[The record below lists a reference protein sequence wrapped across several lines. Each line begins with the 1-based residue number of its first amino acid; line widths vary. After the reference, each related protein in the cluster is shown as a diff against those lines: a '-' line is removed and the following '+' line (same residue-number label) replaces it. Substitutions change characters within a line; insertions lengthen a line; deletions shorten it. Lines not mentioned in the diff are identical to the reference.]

1 MRVSSDYHFQGY
13 PSLLAFAGLPILLLL
28 HSTILVAAALFVLK
42 FLPETKNCSLTE
54 IHEHFSS
61 TKTDFDRT
69 SGNGLPIKWPTH
81 EAVRVGSGSVSMEVV
96 DHDKRPEGG
105 KGREDK
111 KVRVTGSGNTRE
123 GVRKRSTMIAA
134 PSFQSKQ
141 KDDVGT
147 CVTQNKG

>member
-1 MRVSSDYHFQGY
+1 MRVYSDYYFQGY
-13 PSLLAFAGLPILLLL
+13 PSLLTIAGLPILLLL
-28 HSTILVAAALFVLK
+28 HSTILVAAALFVFK

-61 TKTDFDRT
+61 TKTDFDRR
-69 SGNGLPIKWPTH
+69 SGNGLPIKLPTH
-81 EAVRVGSGSVSMEVV
+81 EAVKVGSVSLEVV
-96 DHDKRPEGG
+96 DHDKRPEEGG
-105 KGREDK
+105 KGGEDK
-111 KVRVTGSGNTRE
+111 KVRVTGSGNTRT
-123 GVRKRSTMIAA
+123 GVRKRSTMMAA

>member
-1 MRVSSDYHFQGY
+1 MRVSSDYYFQGY
-13 PSLLAFAGLPILLLL
+13 PTLLKIAGLPILLLL

-61 TKTDFDRT
+61 TKTDFDRR
-69 SGNGLPIKWPTH
+69 SGNGLPIQLPTH
-81 EAVRVGSGSVSMEVV
+81 EAVKVGSVSLEVV

-111 KVRVTGSGNTRE
+111 TVRVTGSGNTRT

-134 PSFQSKQ
+134 PSIQ
-141 KDDVGT
+141 KIPSEIEVAPRYN
-147 CVTQNKG
+147 C

>member
-13 PSLLAFAGLPILLLL
+13 PSLLTITGLPILLLL
-28 HSTILVAAALFVLK
+28 HSTILVAAALFVFK

-61 TKTDFDRT
+61 TKIDPNRS
-69 SGNGLPIKWPTH
+69 SGNSLPIKLPTH
-81 EAVRVGSGSVSMEVV
+81 EAVKVGSVSLEVV

-111 KVRVTGSGNTRE
+111 KVRVTSSSSGNTRT

>member
-1 MRVSSDYHFQGY
+1 MRVSSDYYFQGY
-13 PSLLAFAGLPILLLL
+13 PSLLTIAGLPILLLL
-28 HSTILVAAALFVLK
+28 HSTILVAAALFVFK

-61 TKTDFDRT
+61 TKTDFDRR
-69 SGNGLPIKWPTH
+69 SGNSLPIKLPIH
-81 EAVRVGSGSVSMEVV
+81 EAWKVGSESLEVE

-111 KVRVTGSGNTRE
+111 KVRVTSSGNIRT